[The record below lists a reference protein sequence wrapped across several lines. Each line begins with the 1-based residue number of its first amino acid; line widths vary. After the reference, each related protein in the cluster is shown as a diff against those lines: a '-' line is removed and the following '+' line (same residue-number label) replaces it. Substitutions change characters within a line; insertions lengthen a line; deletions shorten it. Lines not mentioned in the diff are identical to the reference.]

1 MNSGKTI
8 FAQLMDVVP
17 KYEFRKIVQRH
28 NGNHRVRKL
37 SCWDQLITMCF
48 GQLTFR
54 HSLRDVVTTL
64 NALDSKRYHMGLR
77 NKVSL
82 STLSDANA
90 TRPWQMYQELAL
102 ILIEQARKLYG
113 DKQDGLKKTQQVFA
127 LDSTTID
134 LCLSLFPWAHF
145 RTAKGAVK
153 MHIIMDL
160 QGSIPV
166 FIHITDGL
174 VHDVNILD
182 DIPIQPG
189 AIYIMDRGY
198 IDFKRLFKIHRQGGK
213 FVIRAKKNMRFYRK
227 SSVPVD
233 THKGLKCDQSIR
245 LIGQKSKTEY
255 PDILRR
261 VHVVDKENNK
271 DIVILTNIELAT
283 AEQIAGYYKQ
293 RWQIELFFKWIK
305 QNLRIKSFYGNTAN
319 AVKTQIWTAVCTYM
333 ILIIIQKTYSFNVN
347 LHSMMQ
353 ILSVSLLQRMTLKEL
368 FLSSELKPDS
378 ELNANQLGLFD
389 F

>member
-1 MNSGKTI
+1 
-8 FAQLMDVVP
+8 
-17 KYEFRKIVQRH
+17 
-28 NGNHRVRKL
+28 
-37 SCWDQLITMCF
+37 MCF

-64 NALDSKRYHMGLR
+64 DALDSKRYHMGLR

-90 TRPWQMYQELAL
+90 TRPWKMYQELAL

-145 RTAKGAVK
+145 RSTKGAVK
-153 MHIIMDL
+153 MHTLMDL
-160 QGSIPV
+160 QGSIPI

-198 IDFKRLFKIHRQGGK
+198 VDFRRLFMIHRQGGK
-213 FVIRAKKNMRFYRK
+213 FVIRAKKNMKFYRK

-245 LIGQKSKTEY
+245 LTGHKSKTEY

-353 ILSVSLLQRMTLKEL
+353 ILSVSLLQRMTLNEL
-368 FLSSELKPDS
+368 FSSSELKPGI

>member
-8 FAQLMDVVP
+8 FAQIMDVVP
-17 KYEFRKIVQRH
+17 KYDFRKIVQQY
-28 NGNHRVRKL
+28 NGNYRVRKL
-37 SCWDQLITMCF
+37 TCWDQFITMCF
-48 GQLTFR
+48 AQLTFR

-64 NALDSKRYHMGLR
+64 NALDSKRYHMGFR

-90 TRPWQMYQELAL
+90 TRPWQMYQALAL
-102 ILIEQARKLYG
+102 VLIEQARKLYG
-113 DKQDGLKKTQQVFA
+113 DKQDGLHKTQQVFA

-145 RTAKGAVK
+145 RSTKGAVK
-153 MHIIMDL
+153 LHTLMDL

-182 DIPIQPG
+182 SIPIQPG

-198 IDFKRLFKIHRQGGK
+198 VDFSRLHNIHRQGAK
-213 FVIRAKKNMRFYRK
+213 FVIRAKRNLRYYRK
-227 SSVPVD
+227 SSNPVD
-233 THKGLKCDQSIR
+233 NTKGLKCDQSIK
-245 LIGQKSKTEY
+245 LIGPKSKNEY

-261 VHVVDKENNK
+261 VHVIDKENNK
-271 DIVILTNIELAT
+271 DIVILTNIQTAT
-283 AEQIAGYYKQ
+283 AEQIADYYKQ
-293 RWQIELFFKWIK
+293 RWHIELFFKWIK

-333 ILIIIQKTYSFNVN
+333 ILIIIQKTYSFDVN

-353 ILSVSLLQRMTLKEL
+353 VLSVSLLQRMTLNEL
-368 FLSSELKPDS
+368 FSGSDFRLSI